1 MPQDPLTQSERLT
14 GTRDQGREETQIIK
28 IMNEREDTT
37 IDFTDIKGILR
48 ETEQLYANELDN
60 LDELDKFLKRH
71 KLPN

>member
-14 GTRDQGREETQIIK
+14 GIRDQGREETQIIK